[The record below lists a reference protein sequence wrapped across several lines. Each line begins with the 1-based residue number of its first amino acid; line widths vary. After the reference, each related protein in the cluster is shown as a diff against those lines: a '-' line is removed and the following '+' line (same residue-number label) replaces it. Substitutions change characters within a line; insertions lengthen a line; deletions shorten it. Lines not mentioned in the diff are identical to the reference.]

1 MPGQFQNSCYFSFQG
16 FHKNKLLFLKS
27 MRNFIEKLVA
37 AFAVIAVAA
46 QPCYSQSIVRAT
58 DNAAFPTKKTA
69 GGPRTFKLAN
79 STLTATDT
87 PATKPKQESQVEK
100 TTASRK
106 AKPRKALAMADVV
119 GGGVMTYET
128 LSSSTPSGGLSVD
141 VTKAADD
148 SIAISNFY
156 TQGVTIK
163 AKVDFAN
170 STISIPCQSIGT
182 IDGKGYSIAVTSI
195 VGNPDR
201 DATIEGKILADGS
214 LSITTPW
221 GFFQD
226 GTTRT
231 RLTINEKTEIEKAN
245 AVMKAE
251 MTDGSSAKVWNVV
264 ATQQGANLVT
274 IKNFGNHGCTI
285 DIVLSH
291 SGTAT
296 IAQQVGW
303 KGTSHGNF
311 YTVAMDWAQNK
322 VAGGTISGKLA
333 DNTISWGN
341 WTMLTTDSYVTGKY
355 ANGSISSDKVTFKLP
370 DDAATSLD
378 GEGTEANP
386 YKVRTLKDL
395 NYIADAV
402 NSDKELKYGD
412 PDVSLHTKT
421 FLGKYFR
428 LENDIDMTNYRF
440 EPIGNYWT
448 QRFAGTF
455 DGNGHKLI
463 GLNVNTRSA
472 GFAGLFGVAD
482 TASVIK
488 NLVVEKATV
497 SGEYYYSG
505 IIASASFGLVEN
517 CTTSGT
523 VTNTGVCA
531 AGIVAYAN
539 DIKNCYFNGTVYA
552 LGGNG
557 GGIAGQLNGVADNCH
572 ARATVFVSGSTSGR
586 PAGGLVGNVYGSK
599 AMLSHSYF
607 TGKVNGTIKDD
618 MHVGGVAGEVV
629 LGTVDGC
636 FAAADVTGL
645 SSEACV
651 GGVVGYLRG
660 NVSNCYFTGLSSCY
674 NSKKVGGITGFIS
687 ATLSGKGDTIQ
698 ASVKNCY
705 FAGRIRADVFLYDPQ
720 TGARET
726 LGTVYEAV
734 HPTVENVYYDRQ
746 MLNYN
751 SVQGKATT
759 AELTSADGPKGFSA
773 DKWVFTKGYYPRIKG
788 LENTPEAQLS
798 ATALIMDPSFP
809 DNTERVA
816 NDFAINALGNT
827 KAYIL
832 KGYETDNAKIT
843 TKGECGTISDN
854 TYKLNGTFGADT
866 VAIVAMDAKGNMDGN
881 IAPRIYNLKVAPK
894 VFEGSGS
901 QTDPYLIKTKADL
914 IKLSE
919 VTSKIR
925 QFYNDTYF
933 LQTADI
939 DLEHDEAFT
948 GLCTGDDKTDKF
960 QGHYDG
966 GGHTIDNMKLNFVV
980 WDTPPSGNKY
990 GSLGDNNIYKGFIG
1004 VLAKQGSVSNLTIGA
1019 GSDLQFTGYAGAFV
1033 GYCYGK
1039 VINCKNYAKITNY
1052 TSTTGGIVGSS
1063 LAGSEIRGCF
1073 NAGEVLGGT
1082 TNVGGIV
1089 GTAVGVIENCQNVG
1103 WVETKKLSTRSP
1115 GRIVGGIAG
1124 SANGTTITNVVNAG
1138 HVQSAVES
1146 AGGIVG
1152 QQISGDNV
1160 ISGAVNY
1167 GTVFSVKGTKTGA
1180 IAGDYKTNG
1189 KVENVYFDAQSTGL
1203 KAAANDGSLKMSSV
1217 KTADFTSGKAL
1228 KGLSADVWQF
1238 EANRYPILKQFA
1250 ADTLVKESSSAIITL
1265 AAAENVK
1272 QMSTNAT
1279 LASADGLTWALS
1291 QGNNFSIDGNTLSV
1305 PKTDSGV
1312 LRDTLTVSAGGYVKP
1327 IALAAV
1333 RKINLNGEGT
1343 EANPYQIA
1351 TTADWS
1357 EVGKYMT
1364 ETGSS
1369 LDGIYLKVINDI
1381 SFADTT
1387 FVPLASDA
1395 TTAFCGTLLGNGKT
1409 ISGLNATTKVKY
1421 FAAIMNVG
1429 TGGLISDLTL
1439 DGKFTSTADY
1449 VAGFVG
1455 NNNGTIANCVNKV
1468 NIVSDRS
1475 YAAGFAAQAGSN
1487 AKFINCRNL
1496 ATISNSS
1503 SYEAG
1508 ILAYNNVSGVELID
1522 CTNEGEIKNS
1532 GSRSQY
1538 VAGLVGYSQGIS
1550 HTRSVNKADVS
1561 NPANYCTAGVQAFV
1575 QGADSVKFV
1584 DCHNEGNITSGDNA
1598 AGILASTQSSTNKAP
1613 IRATGCYNTGDIS
1626 TSLSKSVH
1634 GVAGLF
1640 GLLNP
1645 GSYIADCYNTG
1656 NILSEK
1662 SVYTGGIWGEGNDAS
1677 ADKQVIVKRC
1687 YNKGSVIGANYGGGI
1702 AGSVPAY
1709 ATLDSCYNVAEVS
1722 AKFGAGGI
1730 TGAVMGE
1737 YVNIFNSWNSGDVTT
1752 SENGAGGINGY
1763 GNYYAHVTNCFNTG
1777 NVNAGTNNAGG
1788 LGGQGRV
1795 TYTNCYNTGNVN
1807 AAKNAGGLLG
1817 EPSTESNIGPGSQL
1831 YACYN
1836 AGKVTCDDA
1845 ATLGTVI
1852 GAKDMFSAAHGNKA
1866 EDVFFVTDYGK
1877 TDIDTIGEGLSMAA
1891 LAALDVQPTE
1901 KAEGDE
1907 EYGYDPHAAGWN
1919 YGDKYTLPMIP
1930 SLINDCAKAHAAAL
1944 VLADG
1949 DTYANVVSG
1958 DMHVGLPDG
1967 VTWSATS
1974 DVVAFD
1980 GSRAFVTKAST
1991 DKVTLVATCGDFAG
2005 KWNITLNTSTGVEGN
2020 LAQKPV
2026 ASRDYYTV
2034 AGVKVSKPSNHDG
2047 QVYIEVTTYS
2057 DGTTATA
2064 KVQDK

>member
-1 MPGQFQNSCYFSFQG
+1 
-16 FHKNKLLFLKS
+16 
-27 MRNFIEKLVA
+27 MRNFIEKLVVAVA
-37 AFAVIAVAA
+37 AIAAAA
-46 QPCYSQSIVRAT
+46 QPCQGADIVRAS

-69 GGPRTFKLAN
+69 GGPQTFKLAAN
-79 STLTATDT
+79 KLLPSDT
-87 PATKPKQESQVEK
+87 PASKPKQESQVENK
-100 TTASRK
+100 SSAKKSR
-106 AKPRKALAMADVV
+106 PRKALSMADVT

-128 LSSSTPSGGLSVD
+128 LSSSTASGGLSVD
-141 VTKAADD
+141 ITKAADD

-163 AKVDFAN
+163 AKVNFAG
-170 STISIPCQSIGT
+170 STISIPCQPIGSV
-182 IDGKGYSIAVTSI
+182 DGKSYSIAVTDI

-201 DATIEGKILADGS
+201 EAQIAGTINADGS

-251 MTDGSSAKVWNVV
+251 MTDGSEAKVWNVI
-264 ATQQGANLVT
+264 ATQEGANLVT
-274 IKNFGNHGCTI
+274 VKNFGNHGCTI
-285 DIVLSH
+285 DVVFSH
-291 SGTAT
+291 DGTAT

-303 KGTSHGNF
+303 KGSSQGNF

-322 VAGGTISGKLA
+322 VAGSTISGKLA

-341 WTMLTTDSYVTGKY
+341 WTMLTTTNYVTGRF
-355 ANGSISSDKVTFKLP
+355 ANGSISSDKITFKLP
-370 DDAATSLD
+370 DDAGTSLE

-386 YKVRTLKDL
+386 YKVKTLKDL
-395 NYIADAV
+395 NYIAETV
-402 NSDKELKYGD
+402 NNDKELKYGD
-412 PDVSLHTKT
+412 PNVALHTKT

-428 LENDIDMTNYRF
+428 LENDIDMSGYRF

-455 DGNGHKLI
+455 DGNGHKLK

-488 NLVVEKATV
+488 NLVIEKASV

-505 IIASASFGLVEN
+505 IVASASFGLVEN
-517 CTTSGT
+517 CSTSGT
-523 VTNTGVCA
+523 VSNTGLCA

-539 DIKNCYFNGTVYA
+539 NISNCYFSGTVYA
-552 LGGNG
+552 LGGTG
-557 GGIAGQLNGVADNCH
+557 GCIAGQLNGVASNCH
-572 ARATVFVSGSTSGR
+572 ARGTVFVSGATSGR
-586 PAGGLVGNVYGSK
+586 PAGGLVGTVYGTR
-599 AMLSHSYF
+599 ATLTDSYF
-607 TGKVNGTIKDD
+607 TGKVNGTIKED

-629 LGTVDGC
+629 LGNVDGC

-645 SSEACV
+645 SSDACV

-660 NVSNCYFTGLSSCY
+660 NISNCYFTGLASCY

-687 ATLSGKGDTIQ
+687 ATLSSTGDTIQ
-698 ASVKNCY
+698 ATVKNCY
-705 FAGRIRADVFLYDPQ
+705 FAGRMRADVYLYDPA

-746 MLNYN
+746 MVNYN
-751 SVQGKATT
+751 SVQGRSTT
-759 AELTSADGPKGFSA
+759 ALLTSAEGPKGFSA
-773 DKWVFTKGYYPRIKG
+773 DRWTFAKGYYPRIKG

-816 NDFAINALGNT
+816 NDIAINSLGNT
-827 KAYIL
+827 RAFIL
-832 KGYETDNAKIT
+832 KGYETDNATIGN
-843 TKGECGTISDN
+843 KGECGTISDN
-854 TYKLNGTFGADT
+854 AYKLNGTFGADT
-866 VAIVAMDAKGNMDGN
+866 LAIVTIDANGNMDGS

-894 VFEGSGS
+894 VFAGSGS
-901 QTDPYLIKTKADL
+901 QTDPYLIQTKADL

-966 GGHTIDNMKLNFVV
+966 GGHTIDNMKLHFVK
-980 WDTPPSGNKY
+980 WSKEPTGSSY
-990 GSLGDNNIYKGFIG
+990 GTLADNNIYKGFIG

-1039 VINCKNYAKITNY
+1039 VTNCKNYAKIINY
-1052 TSTTGGIVGSS
+1052 TSTTGGIVGNS
-1063 LAGSEIRGCF
+1063 LAGSEIVGCF

-1089 GTAVGVIENCQNVG
+1089 GTAAGLIENCQNVG
-1103 WVETKKLSTRSP
+1103 WVETKKLSDRAP
-1115 GRIVGGIAG
+1115 GRVVGGIAG
-1124 SANGTTITNVVNAG
+1124 NANSTTIINVVNAG
-1138 HVQSAVES
+1138 HVQSYIES

-1152 QQISGDNV
+1152 QQTSTDNI

-1180 IAGDYKTNG
+1180 IFGDYKTNG
-1189 KVENVYFDAQSTGL
+1189 KVENVYYDAQSTGL
-1203 KAAANDGSLKMSSV
+1203 KAAANDGSLKMTSV
-1217 KTADFTSGKAL
+1217 KTADMTSGKAL
-1228 KGLSADVWQF
+1228 AGLDADIWQF
-1238 EANRYPILKQFA
+1238 EAGRYPILKQFA
-1250 ADTLVKESSSAIITL
+1250 ADTLVKEASEAIL
-1265 AAAENVK
+1265 SLNGAENVK
-1272 QMSTNAT
+1272 QMSSNAT
-1279 LASADGLTWALS
+1279 LASANGLTWKLS
-1291 QGNNFSIDGNTLSV
+1291 QGDNFGIDGNTLTV
-1305 PKTDSGV
+1305 PKTESGV
-1312 LRDTLTVSAGGYVKP
+1312 LRDTITVTAGGYIKP
-1327 IALAAV
+1327 IAIAAV
-1333 RKINLNGEGT
+1333 RKIKLNGEGT
-1343 EANPYQIA
+1343 ESNPYQIA
-1351 TTADWS
+1351 TTGDWS
-1357 EVGKYMT
+1357 EVSNYMV
-1364 ETGSS
+1364 ETGAS
-1369 LDGIYLKVINDI
+1369 LDDTYMKVMNDI

-1387 FVPLASDA
+1387 FVPIARDGVTS
-1395 TTAFCGTLLGNGKT
+1395 FCGILLGDGKT
-1409 ISGLNATTKVKY
+1409 ISGLNTTTKTKY
-1421 FAAIMNVG
+1421 FAAIMNMG
-1429 TGGLISDLTL
+1429 TGGEIRDLTL
-1439 DGKFTSTADY
+1439 DGKFISTADY

-1455 NNNGTIANCVNKV
+1455 NCNGTLTNCVNKV

-1487 AKFINCRNL
+1487 ARFTGCRNL
-1496 ATISNSS
+1496 ADISSAS

-1508 ILAYNNVSGVELID
+1508 IFAYNNVSGAELTD
-1522 CTNEGEIKNS
+1522 CTNEGVIKNS
-1532 GSRSQY
+1532 GSTSQY
-1538 VAGLVGYSQGIS
+1538 VAGLVGYSQGIT
-1550 HTRSVNKADVS
+1550 HIRSINKADITNAAS
-1561 NPANYCTAGVQAFV
+1561 YRAAGIQAYV
-1575 QGADSVKFV
+1575 QGADSAKFI
-1584 DCHNEGNITSGDNA
+1584 DCHNEGNIVAGDNA

-1613 IRATGCYNTGDIS
+1613 IYATGCYNTGDIS

-1640 GLLNP
+1640 GVLNP
-1645 GSYIADCYNTG
+1645 GSHLENCYNTG

-1662 SVYTGGIWGEGNDAS
+1662 SVYTGGVWGQGFDGTAE
-1677 ADKQVIVKRC
+1677 KPITVKHC
-1687 YNKGSVIGANYGGGI
+1687 YNQGSVIGANYGGGI

-1709 ATLDSCYNVAEVS
+1709 ATLDSCYNLSEVS
-1722 AKFGAGGI
+1722 ANFGAGGI
-1730 TGAVMGE
+1730 TGAVMGSNVE
-1737 YVNIFNSWNSGDVTT
+1737 ILNSWNAGDVTT
-1752 SENGAGGINGY
+1752 VNNGAGGINGY

-1777 NVNAGTNNAGG
+1777 NVNAGTSNAGG

-1795 TYTNCYNTGNVN
+1795 TYTNCYNTGSVN

-1817 EPSTESNIGPGSQL
+1817 EPSFESNIGPGSKI
-1831 YACYN
+1831 YASYN

-1852 GAKDMFSAAHGNKA
+1852 GAKDGFTAEHGN
-1866 EDVFFVTDYGK
+1866 ETENVLFVTDYG
-1877 TDIDTIGEGLSMAA
+1877 TSDADTIGTGLTIAE
-1891 LAALDVQPTE
+1891 LAGLGVPTAE
-1901 KAEGDE
+1901 KAEG
-1907 EYGYDPHAAGWN
+1907 EYTTDPKAAGWVW
-1919 YGDKYTLPMIP
+1919 GDKYTLPMIA
-1930 SLINDCAKAHAAAL
+1930 SVVNDCAKAHAAAL
-1944 VLADG
+1944 VLTG
-1949 DTYANVVSG
+1949 TDTYDNVVNA
-1958 DMHVGLPDG
+1958 DMRLGLPDG
-1967 VTWSATS
+1967 VTWTASTDAVTIDS
-1974 DVVAFD
+1974 DKAYA
-1980 GSRAFVTKAST
+1980 SKAST
-1991 DKVTLVATCGDFAG
+1991 DNVTLTASCGDFSA
-2005 KWNITLNTSTGVEGN
+2005 KWNIKLNTTSGVEGN
-2020 LAQKPV
+2020 MAQKAV
-2026 ASRDYYTV
+2026 VGRSYYTA
-2034 AGVKVSKPSNHDG
+2034 AGIKVNEPRNHDG
-2047 QVYIEVTTYS
+2047 QIYVVVTTFS
-2057 DGTTATA
+2057 DGTTTTT
-2064 KVQDK
+2064 KIQDK